1 MGEVVASTEAV
12 VEVTTNLLLPLPVEA
27 MDVEEVDIDHLL
39 HMMEDV
45 RVDLVE
51 EEVRRTKLSCY
62 TYTKLCIARH
72 HKSIFLS
79 SYLVHTS
86 IFKILKFTI
95 RDLRLTLDS
104 FCNSSELFR
113 V

>member
-62 TYTKLCIARH
+62 TYTKIVYSTTSFFFYRLFFYRH
-72 HKSIFLS
+72 
-79 SYLVHTS
+79 T
-86 IFKILKFTI
+86 
-95 RDLRLTLDS
+95 
-104 FCNSSELFR
+104 
-113 V
+113 

>member
-1 MGEVVASTEAV
+1 MGEVVANTEAV

-51 EEVRRTKLSCY
+51 EEEVRRTKLSCY
-62 TYTKLCIARH
+62 TYTKIVYSTTSQVYL
-72 HKSIFLS
+72 SI
-79 SYLVHTS
+79 V
-86 IFKILKFTI
+86 I
-95 RDLRLTLDS
+95 RR
-104 FCNSSELFR
+104 
-113 V
+113 

>member
-1 MGEVVASTEAV
+1 MGEVVANTEAV
-12 VEVTTNLLLPLPVEA
+12 VEVTTNLLLPVEA

-62 TYTKLCIARH
+62 TYTKIVYSTTSQVYL
-72 HKSIFLS
+72 SI
-79 SYLVHTS
+79 V
-86 IFKILKFTI
+86 I
-95 RDLRLTLDS
+95 RR
-104 FCNSSELFR
+104 
-113 V
+113 

>member
-27 MDVEEVDIDHLL
+27 MDVEEADIDHLL

-62 TYTKLCIARH
+62 TYTKIVYSTTSQVYL
-72 HKSIFLS
+72 SI
-79 SYLVHTS
+79 V
-86 IFKILKFTI
+86 I
-95 RDLRLTLDS
+95 RR
-104 FCNSSELFR
+104 
-113 V
+113 

>member
-12 VEVTTNLLLPLPVEA
+12 VEVTTNLLLPVEA

-51 EEVRRTKLSCY
+51 EEVRLNCRAIPTQ
-62 TYTKLCIARH
+62 KLCIARH

-79 SYLVHTS
+79 SYVDSTYLPL
-86 IFKILKFTI
+86 F
-95 RDLRLTLDS
+95 LR
-104 FCNSSELFR
+104 F
-113 V
+113 

>member
-12 VEVTTNLLLPLPVEA
+12 VEVTTNLLLPVEA
-27 MDVEEVDIDHLL
+27 MDVEEADIDHLL

-45 RVDLVE
+45 RVDLVEE

-79 SYLVHTS
+79 SYVDSTYLPL
-86 IFKILKFTI
+86 F
-95 RDLRLTLDS
+95 LR
-104 FCNSSELFR
+104 F
-113 V
+113 